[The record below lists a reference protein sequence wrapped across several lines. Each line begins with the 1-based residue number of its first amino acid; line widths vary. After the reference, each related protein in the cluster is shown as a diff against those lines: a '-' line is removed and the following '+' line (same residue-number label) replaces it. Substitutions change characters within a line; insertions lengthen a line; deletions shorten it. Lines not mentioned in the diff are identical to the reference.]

1 MTTPPPS
8 RKNSTGHAYN
18 NNNIINVNSQQIQA
32 VAVAAAV
39 KVAAQQAAAALAAT
53 TATTTTTTSNSSE
66 QYSSSELQPKSSIDD
81 NQIQRSSSH
90 DSHLRNKIVST
101 PSNNKQNINNIN
113 DYCGEHK
120 LQTKTNSTATTP
132 NSETN
137 NGSGW
142 LNSVSTM
149 NKMNELTRRPSIE
162 GSDCSSRGPSGFYVS
177 LLCALFCLYYII
189 KK

>member
-53 TATTTTTTSNSSE
+53 TATPNTTSNSSD
-66 QYSSSELQPKSSIDD
+66 QYSSSELQSKSSIDD

-90 DSHLRNKIVST
+90 DSHLRNKIIST

-132 NSETN
+132 NSEPN

-142 LNSVSTM
+142 FNSVSTM

-177 LLCALFCLYYII
+177 LLCALFCLYYKEII
-189 KK
+189 K